1 MTPRDPLARLAVA
14 FGAFVVVTLAPQPAT
29 AIVVFALLLALLL
42 GPAGVPLRRILR
54 GAESIAVRCAH
65 VDALPQ
71 TGGDRQEGAAALI
84 GIDADPA
91 VRKRLVEVMRY
102 ADAPHSVH
110 GLRLGSDVHYV
121 RPDGE
126 ERAAS
131 ELARL
136 IRLDLMQAL
145 AGHLDG
151 QAQQARVFGVAF
163 HPAKLDEAQRPR
175 TGFPVDGQ
183 WRQTQQ
189 AELLGWQVRPGMR
202 RGRRFACR
210 SFGIWRWCLRGWV
223 FAHGRPVY
231 RSVAFDA
238 LSAIFLSTGAN
249 EGQDPFA
256 QRTGQG

>member
-1 MTPRDPLARLAVA
+1 MQRADSRCAVEGFELQRVAVLDGETLRLQRVVTAGAGGVVEIVLGRQGGALDLIVRVLLARPGNALGHEKTPQAAIGRLYAEALVRAEANFLALMV
-14 FGAFVVVTLAPQPAT
+14 GPDLQQV
-29 AIVVFALLLALLL
+29 LLAM
-42 GPAGVPLRRILR
+42 
-54 GAESIAVRCAH
+54 
-65 VDALPQ
+65 Q
-71 TGGDRQEGAAALI
+71 T
-84 GIDADPA
+84 
-91 VRKRLVEVMRY
+91 
-102 ADAPHSVH
+102 
-110 GLRLGSDVHYV
+110 
-121 RPDGE
+121 
-126 ERAAS
+126 
-131 ELARL
+131 
-136 IRLDLMQAL
+136 L

-163 HPAKLDEAQRPR
+163 HPAKLDEAQWPR

-189 AELLGWQVRPGMR
+189 AELLGWQVRPGVR
-202 RGRRFACR
+202 CGRRFACR